1 MQDLQSG
8 LAGLSQ
14 ATVESVSSV
23 IERGSLAERVADR
36 AQQLRAAALRLR
48 IRPLLNGV
56 TDLVKTVCEID
67 TFFLKSQKTIDHNT

>member
-23 IERGSLAERVADR
+23 IERGSLAERVADH

-48 IRPLLNGV
+48 IRPLLTAV
-56 TDLVKTVCEID
+56 TDLVKTVIKID
-67 TFFLKSQKTIDHNT
+67 SYFLKSPKAIDHNT